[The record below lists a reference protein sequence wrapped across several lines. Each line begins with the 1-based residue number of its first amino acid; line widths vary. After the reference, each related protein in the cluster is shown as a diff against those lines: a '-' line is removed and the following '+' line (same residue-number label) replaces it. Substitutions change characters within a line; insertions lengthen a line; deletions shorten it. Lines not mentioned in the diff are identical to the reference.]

1 MGRAAVRRV
10 LYVKYKKDV
19 GHKTTVTCAILIAL
33 TVILQLFGAF
43 IHFGPFSITLVLVP
57 IVIGAAMCGV
67 WAGGLLGLVF
77 GIVVLATDSAAFM
90 AVNAFGTVVTVIA
103 KGVLAGLA
111 AAVVY
116 KFTSK
121 INSTLGVVLAALTCP
136 VVNTGVFII
145 GCNLFFMDTLTQW
158 GAELGFTSAGAY
170 IVYGMVGG
178 NFIFELITNMILSP
192 VIVRLMNY
200 RNK

>member
-1 MGRAAVRRV
+1 MSNT
-10 LYVKYKKDV
+10 KKTLDT
-19 GHKTTVTCAILIAL
+19 KTTVTCAILIAL
-33 TVILQLFGAF
+33 VVILQLIGSI

-57 IVIGAAMCGV
+57 IVIGAAICGV

-116 KFTSK
+116 KFASR

-136 VVNTGVFII
+136 IVNTGVFII
-145 GCNLFFMDTLTQW
+145 GCNLFFMDTLAQW
-158 GAELGFTSAGAY
+158 GAGLGFTSAGAY
-170 IVYGMVGG
+170 IIYGMVGG
-178 NFIFELITNMILSP
+178 NFIFELVTNMILSP